1 MKKKNNYFLGGL
13 LIVIGAFVL
22 AFNLDILD
30 FNYTFTKIASFWP
43 VLLIIAGVAVL
54 LDENKSVSN
63 PVTALL
69 IALSIPLAIY
79 SMVHKGVDKIKN
91 NFQEDI
97 ELNWDNENSYDDSD
111 NYDDESKGNHK
122 RVEQDFTI
130 PIGANIEEATLDFG
144 GGAAEFFLET
154 TDNSLF
160 EAKTKLSSGSYKL
173 SESQSGSEHDID
185 FELKG
190 NNGKSFNFSD
200 NDHNQVFLKLNPKPI
215 WDIEMGIGAGDLG
228 FDLSPFKVRTLEVK
242 TGAAS
247 LNLKLGDKIDNM
259 EVQVK
264 SGMAKV
270 ELEVPE
276 SVGCQIKMEGALND
290 NTFKGFKKV
299 DDDLWESDNYRTA
312 KKKIEIEFA
321 SGFSSVSVK
330 RY

>member
-13 LIVIGAFVL
+13 LIILGAFVL
-22 AFNLDILD
+22 AYNLNLLD

-43 VLLIIAGVAVL
+43 VLLIVAGLAVL
-54 LDENKSVSN
+54 LDDNKSVSN

-69 IALSIPLAIY
+69 IALTIPLAIY
-79 SMVHKGVDKIKN
+79 SLVHSGVDKLKN
-91 NFQEDI
+91 NFQEDVGF
-97 ELNWDNENSYDDSD
+97 NWDSGDYNEDQYHGDGKNA
-111 NYDDESKGNHK
+111 NKN

-130 PIGANIEEATLDFG
+130 PIGGDIEEAKLDFG

-160 EAKTKLSSGSYKL
+160 EAKTLLSSGSYKL
-173 SESQSGSEHDID
+173 SESNNGTAHDIE

-190 NNGKSFNFSD
+190 NNGKNFNFSD
-200 NDHNQVFLKLNPKPI
+200 NDHNQVFLKLNTKPI
-215 WDIEMGIGAGDLG
+215 WDLEMGIGAGDLG
-228 FDLSPFKVRTLEVK
+228 FDLSPFKVKKLEVK

-247 LNLKLGDKIDNM
+247 LNLKLGDKVDDM

-276 SVGCQIKMEGALND
+276 SVGCQIKMDGALND
-290 NTFKGFKKV
+290 RSFDGFKKV
-299 DDDLWESDNYRTA
+299 NDNTWESDNFKTA
-312 KKKIEIEFA
+312 SKHIEIEFA
-321 SGFSSVSVK
+321 SGLSSVGVK